1 MFNAYV
7 CRLASRLLTMRVASW
22 DEFAQKAKKM
32 YLEEPMRTRYLVRY
46 NHDRSRLCVK
56 VTDDVK
62 VGSWEVIRQCTPM
75 ILSTFLD
82 NCKMHLNGNKYS
94 VHGFQCRLKH

>member
-1 MFNAYV
+1 
-7 CRLASRLLTMRVASW
+7 MRVASW
-22 DEFAQKAKKM
+22 DEFAQRAKKM

-62 VGSWEVIRQCTPM
+62 VCLQGLHTC
-75 ILSTFLD
+75 
-82 NCKMHLNGNKYS
+82 
-94 VHGFQCRLKH
+94 

>member
-1 MFNAYV
+1 
-7 CRLASRLLTMRVASW
+7 MRVASW
-22 DEFAQKAKKM
+22 EEFAQRAKKM

-62 VGSWEVIRQCTPM
+62 VCTFDRTLHAEKQKVEARQGFKSIHLSVDGDFRRSLLDITSMGVRQEVKSPQRIS
-75 ILSTFLD
+75 L
-82 NCKMHLNGNKYS
+82 
-94 VHGFQCRLKH
+94 

>member
-1 MFNAYV
+1 
-7 CRLASRLLTMRVASW
+7 MRVLSW

-32 YLEEPMRTRYLVRY
+32 YIEEPMRTRYLVRY

-62 VGSWEVIRQCTPM
+62 VCNTCWHTVTACIQRAWEIESV
-75 ILSTFLD
+75 
-82 NCKMHLNGNKYS
+82 NNGLQQDTM
-94 VHGFQCRLKH
+94 VQETEC